1 VYRGF
6 TYEFGKYGVQVL
18 DNNDPHYKYTREGG
32 IVYKQGT
39 SGCTYQE
46 LKTYVQDYWNADYSL
61 CDNNCQDF
69 ARGLLQLLA
78 SNCSKIRDLSQQN
91 ARLPQNLVTYFGQ
104 ITVIEC
110 PQSYDTKMVQGGA
123 VTSWTSATWI
133 SFILPTIMSIC
144 GL

>member
-18 DNNDPHYKYTREGG
+18 DNNDPYYKYAREKGE
-32 IVYKQGT
+32 VYRKET
-39 SGCTYQE
+39 SDCTYQE

-78 SNCSKIRDLSQQN
+78 TNCSKIRALSQQN
-91 ARLPQNLVTYFGQ
+91 GRLPQNLVTYFGQ